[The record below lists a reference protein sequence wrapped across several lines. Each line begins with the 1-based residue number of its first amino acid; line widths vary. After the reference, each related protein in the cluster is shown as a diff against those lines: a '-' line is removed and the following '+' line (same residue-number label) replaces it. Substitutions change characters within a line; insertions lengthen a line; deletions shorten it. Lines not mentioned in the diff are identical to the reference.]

1 MRLTE
6 NQLKHLRRLGHALDP
21 VVLIGN
27 AGVSPAVL
35 AEIDHALGHHE
46 LIKVRIRAGDRKD
59 RDAMLA
65 KLVAD
70 SGATLVQRVGHVALI
85 YRRAEEPRLLLPAS
99 GAAAH

>member
-6 NQLKHLRRLGHALDP
+6 TQRRHLRRLGHALDP
-21 VVLIGN
+21 VVLVGN

-46 LIKVRIRAGDRKD
+46 LIKVRVRVEDRKD
-59 RDAMLA
+59 RDTMLT

-70 SGATLVQRVGHVALI
+70 SGATLVQRIGHVAGL
-85 YRRAEEPRLLLPAS
+85 YRRAVEPKVVLPTP
-99 GAAAH
+99 GT

>member
-6 NQLKHLRRLGHALDP
+6 TQLRHLRRLGHALDP
-21 VVLIGN
+21 VVLVGN

-46 LIKVRIRAGDRKD
+46 LIKVRVRVEDRKD
-59 RDAMLA
+59 RDAMLT

-70 SGATLVQRVGHVALI
+70 SGATLVQRIGHVALL
-85 YRRAEEPRLLLPAS
+85 YRRAEEPKIVLPAP
-99 GAAAH
+99 GN